1 MQTGMSMKEMA
12 AALARQPE
20 AARRTMLGDR
30 MQMFY
35 EKPEAERIEAMK
47 MMIEGIYSLSDD
59 EMYKIV
65 ATRTA
70 LLAEMPEA
78 QRKALMMAHMQAAQ
92 AFPEEQRMKE
102 MKMVQE
108 AVAGLPQAQKQ
119 VMMRALQGMMSGDMA
134 MGGGMATGHDR
145 AMAGGRPAVAV
156 PGPTAA
162 PVETQAEGQ
171 GRRWITFALG
181 LWAVLAA
188 FIFDYGAGGGALGQ
202 AIGGIVAALFPLL
215 GTAYWLAALAGV
227 WLIIAPFI
235 FGYGGVAQVLGI
247 LTGIA
252 IAWLAGTLA
261 ARRS

>member
-35 EKPEAERIEAMK
+35 EKPEAERVIAMR

-59 EMYKIV
+59 DMYKIV

-70 LLAEMPEA
+70 LLAELPEEKR
-78 QRKALMMAHMQAAQ
+78 QALMMAHMQAIQ

-102 MKMVQE
+102 IKMVQE

-134 MGGGMATGHDR
+134 MSGGMATARDR
-145 AMAGGRPAVAV
+145 AMAGGRP
-156 PGPTAA
+156 AA

-215 GTAYWLAALAGV
+215 NTAYWLTALAGV

-235 FGYGGVAQVLGI
+235 FGVGGVAQIVGI

-252 IAWLAGTLA
+252 IAWLAGTRA
-261 ARRS
+261 TRRS